1 MKILVFGKGFL
12 GHNIIQTC
20 ENLDI
25 SAFATEHGNKNKELF
40 VDVRDQKSID
50 KIITSIEPNVL
61 INCVADLRLETARA
75 ERDAITGGGDEF
87 ESEKKEEERED
98 KIRETVNACRSKAL
112 KIEE

>member
-50 KIITSIEPNVL
+50 KITDPYENTPL
-61 INCVADLRLETARA
+61 I
-75 ERDAITGGGDEF
+75 
-87 ESEKKEEERED
+87 
-98 KIRETVNACRSKAL
+98 
-112 KIEE
+112 